1 MPENKTSETS
11 SDLPAGRQGILRRFA
26 PQDDSF
32 AVIFKELK
40 GITKKLEQLNKRA
53 NKINKNRRR

>member
-40 GITKKLEQLNKRA
+40 EITKKLEQLEKKIEKNNK
-53 NKINKNRRR
+53 K